1 MSYLRGPL
9 TQGQLQKL
17 MDDDPNYDAQA
28 VAASSRPSRPA
39 AEKAEAPE
47 PAVDGRQL
55 VPGDIEQRFV
65 EVRDRI
71 GEGERLVYRAS
82 LLGEG
87 RLHYVKST
95 YKVDSWQER
104 TLLSAIK
111 GGEMPDEVWE
121 QAEALEE
128 PLEIVRNP
136 EPGAEFA
143 AICSDLQKKKNYTTW
158 KKEFK
163 EFLYRKQ
170 PMTMWR
176 CKDLKQYSE
185 SGETEGDFKVRLE
198 QLASEKRDEA
208 IDKLRDKFGSKFDTL
223 RTRIRKAE
231 DKVDVEKAQY
241 QQSRVSSVLSVGT
254 TLMGALLGRKAFGVT
269 NARRAGSSMR
279 SFGRASKEKDDIGRA
294 EENLEEL
301 QTKYEDMEADFDE
314 QVEELNEKLS
324 VENLEFEELV
334 VTPRKS
340 DIDIEDFSIC
350 WLPWRIDSSG
360 IAEPAW

>member
-1 MSYLRGPL
+1 
-9 TQGQLQKL
+9 
-17 MDDDPNYDAQA
+17 
-28 VAASSRPSRPA
+28 
-39 AEKAEAPE
+39 
-47 PAVDGRQL
+47 
-55 VPGDIEQRFV
+55 
-65 EVRDRI
+65 
-71 GEGERLVYRAS
+71 
-82 LLGEG
+82 
-87 RLHYVKST
+87 
-95 YKVDSWQER
+95 
-104 TLLSAIK
+104 
-111 GGEMPDEVWE
+111 
-121 QAEALEE
+121 
-128 PLEIVRNP
+128 
-136 EPGAEFA
+136 
-143 AICSDLQKKKNYTTW
+143 
-158 KKEFK
+158 
-163 EFLYRKQ
+163 
-170 PMTMWR
+170 MTMWR

-185 SGETEGDFKVRLE
+185 PGETEGDFKVRLE

-314 QVEELNEKLS
+314 QVEELSEKLS

-350 WLPWRIDSSG
+350 WLPWRIDASG